1 MLKQRPKRNLFRH
14 CHCNFAFNSQCLF
27 LHQNLAP
34 MSTASIIITSQRLLM
49 PTERLKNKTKKT
61 YIPVASRLTINL
73 GFICVYLNLT
83 TAKMLPFL
91 IPQVSACACIC
102 GGSASGR
109 RYSRGMMPWSASCSR
124 VLLCWSLSCR
134 TEVGGGWGWGK
145 RMKSKEMTGES
156 KDKKREMKGKD
167 EKVWKHRWGSDN
179 RGRKRLRIHAT
190 QNVVRVQWLNLTSP
204 TGSDS
209 LQHCFV

>member
-1 MLKQRPKRNLFRH
+1 MSLSTSELSSNVHCIDNYHKPTTAHANREIKKQ
-14 CHCNFAFNSQCLF
+14 
-27 LHQNLAP
+27 
-34 MSTASIIITSQRLLM
+34 T
-49 PTERLKNKTKKT
+49 NKKKT

-156 KDKKREMKGKD
+156 KDKKKEMKGKD

-190 QNVVRVQWLNLTSP
+190 QNVVRVQ
-204 TGSDS
+204 
-209 LQHCFV
+209 

>member
-1 MLKQRPKRNLFRH
+1 MLKKRPTRNLFKH
-14 CHCNFAFNSQCLF
+14 CHCNFAFNIQCLF
-27 LHQNLAP
+27 LHQKLSSNVHCINNYHKP
-34 MSTASIIITSQRLLM
+34 MTAHANREI
-49 PTERLKNKTKKT
+49 KKTKT
-61 YIPVASRLTINL
+61 YIPDASRLTINL
-73 GFICVYLNLT
+73 GFICVYVNLT

-102 GGSASGR
+102 GGSVSGR

-145 RMKSKEMTGES
+145 RMKSKEMTGKS
-156 KDKKREMKGKD
+156 KDKKKEMKGKD

-190 QNVVRVQWLNLTSP
+190 QNVVRVQ
-204 TGSDS
+204 
-209 LQHCFV
+209 

>member
-1 MLKQRPKRNLFRH
+1 MLKKRPKRNLFKH
-14 CHCNFAFNSQCLF
+14 CHCNFAFNIQCLF
-27 LHQNLAP
+27 VHQNLAP

-49 PTERLKNKTKKT
+49 PTERLKNKQKKP

-73 GFICVYLNLT
+73 GFICVYLNIT

-91 IPQVSACACIC
+91 IPQVSACACVC

-156 KDKKREMKGKD
+156 KDKKKRWREKMRKCGNTG
-167 EKVWKHRWGSDN
+167 EGQTTGGE
-179 RGRKRLRIHAT
+179 RGWEFMPLKM
-190 QNVVRVQWLNLTSP
+190 
-204 TGSDS
+204 
-209 LQHCFV
+209 

>member
-1 MLKQRPKRNLFRH
+1 MIKCLKSDLTRNLFKH
-14 CHCNFAFNSQCLF
+14 CHCNFAFNIQCLF
-27 LHQNLAP
+27 LHQKLSSNVHCIDNYHKP
-34 MSTASIIITSQRLLM
+34 MTAHANREI
-49 PTERLKNKTKKT
+49 KKTKT
-61 YIPVASRLTINL
+61 YIPDASRLTINL
-73 GFICVYLNLT
+73 GFICVYVNLT

-102 GGSASGR
+102 GGSVSGR

-134 TEVGGGWGWGK
+134 TEVGGGWGK
-145 RMKSKEMTGES
+145 RMKSKEMTGKS
-156 KDKKREMKGKD
+156 KDKKKEMKGKD

-190 QNVVRVQWLNLTSP
+190 QNVVRVQ
-204 TGSDS
+204 
-209 LQHCFV
+209 